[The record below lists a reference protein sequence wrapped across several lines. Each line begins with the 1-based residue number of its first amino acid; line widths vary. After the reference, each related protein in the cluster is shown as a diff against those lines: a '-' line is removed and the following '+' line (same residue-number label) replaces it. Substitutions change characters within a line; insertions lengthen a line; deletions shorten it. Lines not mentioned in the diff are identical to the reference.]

1 MSERKRRGRRK
12 KCESG
17 LENRKKI
24 SGFTD
29 GSIDTIGDKLRF
41 GGENDNDEI
50 NDESENVKVLSF
62 GNIMIKKKV
71 SENNDESIADL
82 QKILHQKTKAKEK
95 EECEIDI
102 DGLIDDDIA
111 EVNVVKNKTTKLSD
125 FFKIP
130 DKIPKPMKKV
140 VIDNSDKEM
149 HILKC
154 YRGKVSFYP
163 IKSEIACWWCCHT
176 FDSIPRFFPTKY
188 DPLRDRYKVSGNF
201 CSWQCAKAFMLDNN
215 KSNMSSVLTS
225 MIKKIHGRSY
235 IIKPAPPRQSLKIFG
250 GKLSIEEFRNSKEEL
265 YDVCESVMIFD
276 KDYIVKK
283 YS

>member
-17 LENRKKI
+17 LDDRKKI

-29 GSIDTIGDKLRF
+29 GSIDTIGNKLQF
-41 GGENDNDEI
+41 GGENDDGSGND
-50 NDESENVKVLSF
+50 DGSENVKVLSF

-71 SENNDESIADL
+71 SENNNESIIDL
-82 QKILHQKTKAKEK
+82 QKILHQKTKAKEN

-102 DGLIDDDIA
+102 DELINDNT
-111 EVNVVKNKTTKLSD
+111 ETNVIKNKTTKLSD

-130 DKIPKPMKKV
+130 DKIPKPMKK
-140 VIDNSDKEM
+140 IKINNSDKEM

-163 IKSEIACWWCCHT
+163 TKSEIACWWCCHT
-176 FDSIPRFFPTKY
+176 FESTPRFFPTKY

-201 CSWQCAKAFMLDNN
+201 CSWQCVKAFMLNNN
-215 KSNMSSVLTS
+215 KSNMSSILTS

-250 GKLSIEEFRNSKEEL
+250 GELSIEEFRNNKEDL